1 MTAQVQVLAPSNLA
15 PATIRPNIGSV
26 TRVTTDRQGKA
37 SHMNT
42 PLEITFKGLEKSA
55 AIEAKIMEKTAK
67 LEKVFDRMTH
77 CRVVVAAPNKQHH
90 KGKSYEIKIDI
101 GIPDHAPLILSH
113 ESAVGDAQEDLQ
125 IALRDAFD
133 AAKRRLDDIA
143 EKLKNGAKSERGRRR
158 PASKAED

>member
-1 MTAQVQVLAPSNLA
+1 MKPRKAP
-15 PATIRPNIGSV
+15 
-26 TRVTTDRQGKA
+26 
-37 SHMNT
+37 HMNT
-42 PLEITFKGLEKSA
+42 PLEITFKGLDRSE

-77 CRVVVAAPNKQHH
+77 CRVVVAAPNKHHH

-143 EKLKNGAKSERGRRR
+143 ERMKGSAKAERGRRR
-158 PASKAED
+158 PAQIARED

>member
-1 MTAQVQVLAPSNLA
+1 VTP
-15 PATIRPNIGSV
+15 V
-26 TRVTTDRQGKA
+26 TREPQQKA

-42 PLEITFKGLEKSA
+42 PLEITFKGLDRSE
-55 AIEAKIMEKTAK
+55 AIETKIQEKTAK

-77 CRVVVAAPNKQHH
+77 CRVVVAAPNKHHH

-113 ESAVGDAQEDLQ
+113 ESHVGDAQEDLQ

-143 EKLKNGAKSERGRRR
+143 ERIKGSAKAERGRRR
-158 PASKAED
+158 PAPAVRDED